1 MSLTDKIIDLLKSS
15 AITQG
20 VLSIL
25 IVAGYLYLVIAQIPI
40 PGFLEGLVGLVVGF
54 FFGGKIQ
61 AAVGQSKGGS

>member
-1 MSLTDKIIDLLKSS
+1 MSVFDKILDLLKSS

-20 VLSIL
+20 VLSVL

-61 AAVGQSKGGS
+61 AAIHQAKGGD